1 MHTPSQAYK
10 VLPSNVVVALDTPS
24 WTRPVHSNL
33 VKMQLHWLI
42 QRTQQYVRPTSDE
55 EGAKKVREILKKNST
70 QDFIALLT
78 FDKSNMDRSLE
89 VQSPQIKWE
98 KRINIQMLITMFCP
112 VNPVDL
118 ILSPVKFSM
127 IGGIPAQIYTF
138 IQVISYPPR
147 LHITISIDIKM
158 ILDCCFL
165 RLFVKHE
172 GKKKGVNL
180 YYNK

>member
-1 MHTPSQAYK
+1 
-10 VLPSNVVVALDTPS
+10 
-24 WTRPVHSNL
+24 
-33 VKMQLHWLI
+33 
-42 QRTQQYVRPTSDE
+42 
-55 EGAKKVREILKKNST
+55 
-70 QDFIALLT
+70 
-78 FDKSNMDRSLE
+78 
-89 VQSPQIKWE
+89 
-98 KRINIQMLITMFCP
+98 MLITMFCP